1 MSKRVQRSEDVLQSG
16 LILLAAI
23 RRPSSRS
30 RRRFLSFQTCQ
41 SDEVDPKEVVDLFSA
56 VSQNPRPWSHLKE
69 KTGQKMASCLPSE
82 QATLAS
88 LVVAKILWVFMNLT
102 HMGKIFFYSERK
114 KPALVKELDEPI
126 LCAAA
131 GGMHNLCVGE
141 SGDVYT
147 FGCNDEGALGRETAD
162 EEEAFLPQK

>member
-1 MSKRVQRSEDVLQSG
+1 
-16 LILLAAI
+16 
-23 RRPSSRS
+23 
-30 RRRFLSFQTCQ
+30 
-41 SDEVDPKEVVDLFSA
+41 
-56 VSQNPRPWSHLKE
+56 
-69 KTGQKMASCLPSE
+69 
-82 QATLAS
+82 
-88 LVVAKILWVFMNLT
+88 MNLT

>member
-1 MSKRVQRSEDVLQSG
+1 M
-16 LILLAAI
+16 
-23 RRPSSRS
+23 P
-30 RRRFLSFQTCQ
+30 
-41 SDEVDPKEVVDLFSA
+41 
-56 VSQNPRPWSHLKE
+56 
-69 KTGQKMASCLPSE
+69 
-82 QATLAS
+82 AS
-88 LVVAKILWVFMNLT
+88 LVAAKILWVFK
-102 HMGKIFFYSERK
+102 KIFSKLTILSERK

-147 FGCNDEGALGRETAD
+147 FGCNDEGALGRETTE

>member
-1 MSKRVQRSEDVLQSG
+1 
-16 LILLAAI
+16 
-23 RRPSSRS
+23 
-30 RRRFLSFQTCQ
+30 
-41 SDEVDPKEVVDLFSA
+41 
-56 VSQNPRPWSHLKE
+56 
-69 KTGQKMASCLPSE
+69 
-82 QATLAS
+82 
-88 LVVAKILWVFMNLT
+88 
-102 HMGKIFFYSERK
+102 MGNIFFYSERK

-147 FGCNDEGALGRETAD
+147 FGCNDEGALGRETTE